1 MPTGWSDPG
10 ALAIAAAAAAPV
22 PSSSGASM
30 GKLMVL
36 AMAPPWASS
45 RAAIAG
51 SRTLQLAMD
60 AVIRIDLQQ

>member
-1 MPTGWSDPG
+1 
-10 ALAIAAAAAAPV
+10 
-22 PSSSGASM
+22 M

-45 RAAIAG
+45 RAAMAG